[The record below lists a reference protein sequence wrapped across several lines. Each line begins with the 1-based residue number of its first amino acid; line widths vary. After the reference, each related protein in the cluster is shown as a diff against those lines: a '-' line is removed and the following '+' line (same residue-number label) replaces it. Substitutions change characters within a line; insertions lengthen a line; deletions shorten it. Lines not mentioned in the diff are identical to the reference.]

1 MAVVLSC
8 IYVVNYLLFANTFT
22 TQIGTKAHMDSK
34 WNGRRDERHV
44 ANEKYEINK
53 TVLAT
58 SLSSHVTLNYT
69 TIQEEKLQK
78 KRIKRTYFV

>member
-69 TIQEEKLQK
+69 NLSRGKTSKEKN
-78 KRIKRTYFV
+78 